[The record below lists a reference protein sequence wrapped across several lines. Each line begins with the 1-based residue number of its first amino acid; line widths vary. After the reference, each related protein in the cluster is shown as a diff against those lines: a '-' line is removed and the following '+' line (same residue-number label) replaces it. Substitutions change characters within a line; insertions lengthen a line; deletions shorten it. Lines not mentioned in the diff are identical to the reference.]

1 LARNNCDQRFR
12 LVEGSID
19 MPPASDWRSA
29 ATAEKLML
37 LDRDQFAIE
46 FLRRNQAYRDDYR
59 QTLERIASG
68 SLEERAAMAE
78 LARRW
83 GLSFRA

>member
-1 LARNNCDQRFR
+1 
-12 LVEGSID
+12 
-19 MPPASDWRSA
+19 
-29 ATAEKLML
+29 ML